1 MAMTNNGLSKL
12 TEEIGELGQVIGKML
27 QYPELQTDATRFH
40 PDGTHLRT
48 RLEDEMADV
57 CAAIRFAMVKL
68 ELDVTRIYS
77 RQIMKEEKFNLWES
91 GKDKAP
97 STTARC
103 PRCKSEVSDVEY
115 HERIRPFGMC
125 HLCSEGPSA

>member
-27 QYPELQTDATRFH
+27 QYPELQMDATRFH
-40 PDGTHLRT
+40 PDGTNLRL

-68 ELDVTRIYS
+68 DLDVTRIYS
-77 RQIMKEEKFNLWES
+77 RQVEKESKFNKWDS
-91 GKDKAP
+91 GDDKAP
-97 STTARC
+97 STSARC
-103 PRCKSEVSDVEY
+103 PRCRSPVSDIEY
-115 HERIRPFGMC
+115 HERIRPTGMC
-125 HLCSEGPSA
+125 HLCSEGAAA